1 MKLLTN
7 EQQKKE
13 LVEEFEKQLTCLG
26 ENTIKYIIKFQQKK
40 KLQEFIKM
48 KKKLEKQYLTYYN
61 LLIVQ
66 NVSQAHQILSIIFL
80 KEFLKLNINTDL
92 MMENK
97 YCNCFL
103 EYKF

>member
-61 LLIVQ
+61 LLIV
-66 NVSQAHQILSIIFL
+66 
-80 KEFLKLNINTDL
+80 
-92 MMENK
+92 
-97 YCNCFL
+97 
-103 EYKF
+103 